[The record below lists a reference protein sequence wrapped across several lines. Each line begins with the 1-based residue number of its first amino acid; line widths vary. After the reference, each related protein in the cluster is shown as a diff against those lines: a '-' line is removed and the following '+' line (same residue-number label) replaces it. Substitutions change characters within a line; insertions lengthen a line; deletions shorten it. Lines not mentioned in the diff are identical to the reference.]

1 MSNKQNDPLR
11 ILFVCS
17 QNKWRSRTAEHIF
30 KNTAGWSV
38 RSAGTDRAARVRLN
52 ANHVTWAEVIF
63 VMEDK
68 HKSRLTRHFRPQLK
82 EQEII
87 VLDIPDDYQYL
98 DPALIDMLEQ
108 SVHHYLDEED

>member
-1 MSNKQNDPLR
+1 MTKKEPLR

-30 KNTAGWSV
+30 RNKTGWNV
-38 RSAGTDRAARVRLN
+38 RSAGTDRAARIRLN
-52 ANHVTWAEVIF
+52 TQHVSWAEVIF

-68 HKSRLTRHFRPQLK
+68 HKKRLKQHFRPQLK

-87 VLDIPDDYQYL
+87 VLDIPDEYQYL
-98 DPALIDMLEQ
+98 DPALIEILES
-108 SVHHYLDEED
+108 SVNYYLE

>member
-1 MSNKQNDPLR
+1 MSKKNDPLR

-30 KNTAGWSV
+30 KNKAGWAV

-52 ANHVTWAEVIF
+52 ANHVHWAEVIF

-68 HKSRLTRHFRPQLK
+68 HKSRLKQHFRPQLK
-82 EQEII
+82 GQEII

-98 DPALIDMLEQ
+98 DPELIDILEK
-108 SVHHYLDEED
+108 SVHYYLEED